1 MNIKRWIL
9 IVLGGVVIVVTYLSD
24 LLRGGREISLGPRS
38 YTVITFGILLIIIG
52 IVFFEK
58 KKDRKKE
65 ENRNGN

>member
-9 IVLGGVVIVVTYLSD
+9 IVLGSVIIAFTFLSD

-38 YTVITFGILLIIIG
+38 YTIITLGILLIIVG

-58 KKDRKKE
+58 KKDGKKE